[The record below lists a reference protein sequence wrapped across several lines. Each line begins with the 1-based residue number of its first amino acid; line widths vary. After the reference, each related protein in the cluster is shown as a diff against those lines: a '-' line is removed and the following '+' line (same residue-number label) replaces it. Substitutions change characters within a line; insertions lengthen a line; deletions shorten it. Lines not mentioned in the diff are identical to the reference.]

1 MLENIIET
9 ALPVIIAAIEII
21 GIIVVAISAF
31 QGFYFYILS
40 LFGRGSGRN
49 LKLDLA
55 NGMATGLE
63 FKVAAEI
70 LKTVLVRD
78 LNELIVLGS
87 VIVLRALL
95 TMLIHFEMKTSKEFD
110 VPKAEEVTDE
120 EDDRETAE
128 EDKK

>member
-21 GIIVVAISAF
+21 GIIVVAISIF
-31 QGFYFYILS
+31 QGFYFYILG
-40 LFGRGSGRN
+40 LFGRGSGHK

-63 FKVAAEI
+63 FLAAGEI
-70 LKTVLVRD
+70 LKTILVRD
-78 LNELIVLGS
+78 VKELIVLGS
-87 VIVLRALL
+87 VIIMRALL
-95 TMLIHFEMKTSKEFD
+95 TILIHFESKHG
-110 VPKAEEVTDE
+110 EESGAPEVKEITDE
-120 EDDRETAE
+120 EDDREAAE